1 MWFILENKC
10 LLGFLYII
18 LMQAVKQIVEANKAI
33 YASNLAEQNISKNG
47 IVYYPFISE
56 KETIDWIDSTV
67 SQWWDD
73 ETI

>member
-1 MWFILENKC
+1 
-10 LLGFLYII
+10 
-18 LMQAVKQIVEANKAI
+18 MQAVKQIVEANKAV
-33 YASNLAEQNISKNG
+33 YTSNLAEQNISKNG

-56 KETIDWIDSTV
+56 KETIDWIDNAV

>member
-1 MWFILENKC
+1 MVSSNFCI
-10 LLGFLYII
+10 FMF
-18 LMQAVKQIVEANKAI
+18 MQAVKQIVETNNAK
-33 YASNLAEQNISKNG
+33 YASNLVEQNISKNG

-56 KETIDWIDSTV
+56 KETIDWIDNAV